1 MTRFLSSNRLRWAA
15 PAVVAAAIATAAL
28 TSNVTASA
36 SGQPKLATKTAAT
49 LLAAVEQASP
59 AGLSGTVVETVKLGL
74 PTLPSIDGG
83 TDSADLSPENL
94 LTGSHTL
101 RVWEAGDDQQRLA
114 LLGQLSETDIVH
126 NGTDLWTY
134 SSTTRKVTHS
144 TLKDR
149 ADDSATTDAGAV
161 TPQVAAQRAL
171 DEIDPT
177 TTVQVDNT
185 ARVAGVSAYQLS
197 LIPKD
202 SRSLIGSVRIAIA
215 ANTSVPL
222 RVQVFARGAT
232 SPAIDIGFTD
242 VSFAVPSASI
252 FHFVPPAGTTVVQEK
267 LPFQDRTATADAL
280 PGSGSSTD
288 TGSASASDDGTKVLG
303 HGWTAV
309 VETSPSAD
317 DPASRGSQRNSTQA
331 LLDRIATRVPGGQL
345 VTSSLLSIFL
355 ADDGRIFAGP
365 VSATTIEQIAST
377 GQGL

>member
-1 MTRFLSSNRLRWAA
+1 
-15 PAVVAAAIATAAL
+15 
-28 TSNVTASA
+28 
-36 SGQPKLATKTAAT
+36 
-49 LLAAVEQASP
+49 
-59 AGLSGTVVETVKLGL
+59 
-74 PTLPSIDGG
+74 
-83 TDSADLSPENL
+83 
-94 LTGSHTL
+94 
-101 RVWEAGDDQQRLA
+101 
-114 LLGQLSETDIVH
+114 
-126 NGTDLWTY
+126 
-134 SSTTRKVTHS
+134 
-144 TLKDR
+144 
-149 ADDSATTDAGAV
+149 
-161 TPQVAAQRAL
+161 
-171 DEIDPT
+171 
-177 TTVQVDNT
+177 
-185 ARVAGVSAYQLS
+185 
-197 LIPKD
+197 
-202 SRSLIGSVRIAIA
+202 
-215 ANTSVPL
+215 
-222 RVQVFARGAT
+222 
-232 SPAIDIGFTD
+232 
-242 VSFAVPSASI
+242 VPSASI